1 MEILVVFLGFCG
13 VVFGATELYEYSK
26 EHAQHEKRIESVQEQ
41 ERHYND

>member
-13 VVFGATELYEYSK
+13 VVFGATEIYEYSK
-26 EHAQHEKRIESVQEQ
+26 EHEKRIESVQER